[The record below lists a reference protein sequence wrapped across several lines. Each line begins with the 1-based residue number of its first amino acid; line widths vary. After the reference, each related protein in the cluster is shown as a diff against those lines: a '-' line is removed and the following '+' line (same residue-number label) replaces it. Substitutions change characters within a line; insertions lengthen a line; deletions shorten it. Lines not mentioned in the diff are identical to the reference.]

1 MASFHKIQRNRAIPI
16 LSLAALLLC
25 SAGTLHAQDKPSPWI
40 HILLDPAAGS
50 WQPVPNPPF
59 PAICFTGETEKGLV
73 VFGGIEN
80 RQTSYLIDRTAGR
93 WEFLADAP
101 FPIIRCTGDNIN
113 GVIVAGGPENRQVA
127 YMVRYNENVWKTVA
141 PVPFPVRDIAGSN
154 DTGPIV
160 AAGPEGRTIYY
171 MRDYRK
177 NVWISVADAPFE
189 VIAVTGTN
197 ARGIIVAGGRNNRQ
211 VAFMKDYEENVWHP
225 VADAPFS
232 IVDIAGNNESGPV
245 ILGGIENRQ
254 AASLTNYA
262 DNKWRILPDAPVPS
276 MELAGTNAKGI
287 LVRGGPSDPHAAKAQ
302 PGGPPLTRTA
312 TTVLKTAVVEFSEKG
327 DLGIQDAGSIIAE
340 WMTTA
345 LNKTGAF
352 EVYER
357 LSLSKL
363 MEEHKLGQTGLLDD
377 KTIAEIGRIRGVEAI
392 ITGSVLKFGNVI
404 SVTAKLI
411 DVVTA
416 KIIRSSDIK
425 VNDVN
430 AVSTEIDRL
439 ARELVP

>member
-1 MASFHKIQRNRAIPI
+1 MTFLPKIMRKPAVRTLSAAGFLLVSASA
-16 LSLAALLLC
+16 
-25 SAGTLHAQDKPSPWI
+25 LHAQDKPSPWI
-40 HILLDPAAGS
+40 HVLIDPAAGS

-59 PAICFTGETEKGLV
+59 PATCFTGETERGLV

-80 RQTSYLIDRTAGR
+80 RQTAYLIDRVLGR
-93 WEFLADAP
+93 WEFLTDAP
-101 FPIIRCTGDNIN
+101 FPVKGCAGDNIN
-113 GVIVAGGPENRQVA
+113 GVIVVGGEDVRQVA
-127 YMVRYNENVWKTVA
+127 FMSRYTENRWNPVA
-141 PVPFPVRDIAGSN
+141 LVPFPVRDIAGSN
-154 DTGPIV
+154 DLGPIV
-160 AAGPEGRTIYY
+160 VGGPDGRKVAY
-171 MRDYRK
+171 MRDYKK
-177 NVWISVADAPFE
+177 NTWISVADAPFD
-189 VIAVTGTN
+189 ICTVTGTN

-211 VAFMKDYEENVWHP
+211 VAYMKDYQENVWHP
-225 VADAPFS
+225 VADAPFP
-232 IVDIAGNNESGPV
+232 IVDMAGNNESGPV

-276 MELAGTNAKGI
+276 MELAGTNTKGI
-287 LVRGGPSDPHAAKAQ
+287 LVLGGPSDPHAPKTQ
-302 PGGPPLTRTA
+302 PGGPPMTQT
-312 TTVLKTAVVEFSEKG
+312 TGTVLKTAVVEFSEKG
-327 DLGIQDAGSIIAE
+327 DLGIKDAGSIIAE

-430 AVSTEIDRL
+430 AVSIEIDRL
-439 ARELVP
+439 ARDLVP